1 MADCSLCSEKWLKSQ
16 QGMDEGSASLPTP
29 EFCLERQM
37 EILQKRVVWREAFIR
52 EDSSSNMDRNSK
64 QSMRTVEVGVVGG
77 IEILLA

>member
-37 EILQKRVVWREAFIR
+37 EILQKRVVWREAFTR

-64 QSMRTVEVGVVGG
+64 QSMERVEVGVVGG